1 MLLKIQ
7 GNGYSYCSYSDEL
20 RTVVEKERDMKLPL
34 LTCSTQK
41 VMNLLEMFWKA
52 ELRRGA

>member
-7 GNGYSYCSYSDEL
+7 GNGYSYCIYSDEL

-34 LTCSTQK
+34 LTCSTRK

>member
-7 GNGYSYCSYSDEL
+7 GNGYSYSIYSDEL